1 MKYEDALKKDK
12 QAENQFNNNISIF
25 EGKNLHERIMGKE
38 QTDRRSVFSHLE
50 AVREM

>member
-25 EGKNLHERIMGKE
+25 EGK
-38 QTDRRSVFSHLE
+38 F
-50 AVREM
+50 A

>member
-1 MKYEDALKKDK
+1 MEINIESRMKYEDALKKDK

-38 QTDRRSVFSHLE
+38 
-50 AVREM
+50 